1 MNRHIVLIV
10 LAGLALLLTACGS
23 SAPAAEPQPVVESA
37 EDVQR
42 ITAEDAK
49 ALVDSGEAVLYDAR
63 SVAAYEAAHAAGA
76 ISFPASDAAAR
87 SSELPAGKSL
97 VFY

>member
-1 MNRHIVLIV
+1 MNRHFALIV
-10 LAGLALLLTACGS
+10 LAGLALLLAACGS
-23 SAPAAEPQPVVESA
+23 PTPAAEPQLVVESA

-87 SSELPAGKSL
+87 SGELPAGKSL